1 MMRRRQPSSKRGLR
15 SVIEQKHFERIADG
29 ATVRFKSDRSGLY
42 WIILDGAEGASG
54 ADIKRSVND
63 AFGWMFVNTDA
74 FVLRGTIADDNKQC
88 LAMCPHFIGR
98 LERGSEVHVFTST
111 LARWAKVYGIEK
123 AISEIRAAGQTVKA
137 DKLEA
142 AAKAAGVI

>member
-1 MMRRRQPSSKRGLR
+1 
-15 SVIEQKHFERIADG
+15 IADG

-74 FVLRGTIADDNKQC
+74 CVLRGVIAPDNERC

-98 LERGSEVHVFTST
+98 LERGESFHTFTVT
-111 LARWAKVYGIEK
+111 LAHWARVYGIEK
-123 AISEIRAAGQTVKA
+123 ALAEMRAAGQTAKA

-142 AAKAAGVI
+142 AAKAAGE